1 MRYFVIRLFLLVT
14 AWAPALFASP
24 AARELFIPGIGSST
38 GIAGRRYETSLWIV
52 NPGVQPASVR
62 IAFLSDEQAN
72 LSPREIVSVLK
83 GGETVVYD
91 PVDLRRFANQQGSG
105 AFRLIATRPIAAVAR
120 VWSLLPAEGSS
131 RGLSSTIDAIP
142 AMSAVRNGDTAILPG
157 ITVDPSYR
165 YKLYI
170 VETTGDGLD
179 FVISLANA
187 AGEVFAEQHV
197 YVAGLE
203 PHKID
208 LQPFLASASSREALV
223 RIRGFHGNGRIV
235 AELDQTAI
243 DGLDSDF
250 FPMVTMGAPLARFT
264 NAEIVGYMLI
274 FLVLIAALARR
285 RQTNTHN

>member
-24 AARELFIPGIGSST
+24 AALELFIPGIGSST